1 MPEHE
6 VKTTI
11 LAAVLAVLAVIAV
24 IAVIAVMSINV
35 GGDIKGGEEQ

>member
-24 IAVIAVMSINV
+24 IAVMSINV